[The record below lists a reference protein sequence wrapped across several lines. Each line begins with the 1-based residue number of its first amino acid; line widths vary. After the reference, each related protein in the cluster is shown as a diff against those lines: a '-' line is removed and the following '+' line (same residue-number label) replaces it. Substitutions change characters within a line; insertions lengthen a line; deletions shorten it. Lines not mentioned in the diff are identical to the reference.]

1 MRLKPF
7 KNYYIN
13 VSRKIDELSN
23 GFSDL
28 SILKRIDLIFS
39 LVRLLNGKGNS
50 VDLSDLYLVS
60 TGVSKGSRTGVTTE
74 KTKIDSTA
82 IAKLVTK
89 SISGFFEN
97 VTVMNL

>member
-82 IAKLVTK
+82 IVKLVTK